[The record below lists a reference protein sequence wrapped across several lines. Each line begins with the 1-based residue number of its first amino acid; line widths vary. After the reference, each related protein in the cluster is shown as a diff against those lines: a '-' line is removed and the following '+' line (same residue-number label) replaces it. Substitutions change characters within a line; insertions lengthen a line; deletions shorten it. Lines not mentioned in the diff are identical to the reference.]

1 MQRLKSGDIV
11 SNGCPLCKTKA
22 LSSEKIANPCP
33 FFAPRLSLQVS
44 EQNRELLPMPAVRPM
59 RLRPLLNLSL
69 MLSLSASPLF
79 VPLSYAEDSAARRSY
94 QVPAGSLSAA
104 LTRFA
109 GLAGVN
115 LSVDPA
121 LVSGRSSTGLSGEYG
136 VEEGFAQLLTGSGL
150 QLQPM
155 GARAYRLM
163 PVPESGSLQLAPT
176 SILGTTD
183 LTDGDTYAGGQV
195 ARRGSQGLLGSRDFM
210 ETPFSMTT
218 YTAEAVKNQ
227 QARTLG
233 DLIAS
238 DPSVRATNPAG
249 GRYEQFTIR
258 GFSLFNSDVAYNGL
272 YGVLPTYTIDMEM
285 AERVDIIKGPSQL
298 INGISPRGSVGGGI
312 NVVPKRATDKDITS
326 LTGTWASGS
335 QAGGAVDVG
344 RRFGED
350 NKFGIR
356 FNGVKQSG
364 DTEWDHQSV
373 DREMAVLGLDFR
385 GERLRLSTDIGHTER
400 DTDAPQE
407 RVQVG
412 ANARVPSAND
422 VRRNYAQPWSK
433 ARTDDTFGTVNGE
446 FDLSDSVM
454 LYGGVGAR
462 KSNHDFLRHA
472 VSVTNNAGDFSVLPR
487 DFTRDE
493 NVRTATAGVRSWLHT
508 GPVSHEINL
517 AASYF
522 YMDFEN
528 GGARYAAAPSNL
540 YNPVETPTPSRP
552 TRLDSKVYTE
562 NRFSGVALSDTLGFF
577 DERLLLTLGARWQRV
592 KVDDWTDN
600 VKGTTAY
607 DEEKVSPSGGILF
620 KATDKLSLYANY
632 MEGLSQGKIAPSTSI
647 NEDEIFPPF
656 VSRQVEVG
664 AKYDAGAFAVTAAV
678 FRIKQPA
685 YETNATTRVF
695 GPNGK
700 RQNDGVELSVF
711 GEPLKGVRL
720 LGGVMYIDSE
730 LTHTTNGT
738 FDGNRAPATPKYNVN
753 LGAEWDVPTVEGLTL
768 TSRGIYSSSQYLD
781 QSNVKEIDAW
791 TRLDVGARYAFKV
804 DDKHI
809 TLRAN
814 VENVADKRYWS
825 SAGASDDS
833 EPGLTLST
841 PRTYL
846 LSATV
851 DF

>member
-1 MQRLKSGDIV
+1 
-11 SNGCPLCKTKA
+11 
-22 LSSEKIANPCP
+22 
-33 FFAPRLSLQVS
+33 
-44 EQNRELLPMPAVRPM
+44 MPVV
-59 RLRPLLNLSL
+59 RPLLKLSL
-69 MLSLSASPLF
+69 LLSLSASPLF
-79 VPLSYAEDSAARRSY
+79 AAVSYADDARRSY

-121 LVSGRSSTGLSGEYG
+121 LVSGRSSSGLSGEFG
-136 VEEGFAQLLTGSGL
+136 VEEGFMRLLQGSGL

-155 GARAYRLM
+155 GEGAYMLI
-163 PVPESGSLQLAPT
+163 PAPDASTLELAPT
-176 SILGTTD
+176 SILGTTG
-183 LTDGDTYAGGQV
+183 LYDGDTYAGGQV
-195 ARRGSQGLLGSRDFM
+195 ARRTAQGMLGTRDFM
-210 ETPFSMTT
+210 ETPFSITT
-218 YTAEAVKNQ
+218 YTADAVKNQ

-233 DLIAS
+233 DVIAA

-285 AERVDIIKGPSQL
+285 ADRVDILKGPSQL

-312 NVVPKRATDKDITS
+312 NVVPKRATDKDINS
-326 LTGTWASGS
+326 FTGTWASDS

-350 NKFGIR
+350 NKFGLR

-385 GERLRLSTDIGHTER
+385 GERLRLSSDIGHTER

-407 RVQVG
+407 RVQV
-412 ANARVPSAND
+412 AAAAPVPRASD
-422 VRRNYAQPWSK
+422 VRRNYAQAWSK
-433 ARTDDTFGTVNGE
+433 ARTKDTFGTFNAE
-446 FDLSDSVM
+446 YDLSDNVM
-454 LYGGVGAR
+454 LYGGMGLR

-472 VSVTNNAGDFSVLPR
+472 VSVSNAAGAFSVQPR

-493 NVRTATAGVRSWLHT
+493 NVRTYTAGVRNWFHT
-508 GPVSHEINL
+508 GPVSHEVNL

-528 GGARYAAAPSNL
+528 GGARYTSPSSNL
-540 YNPVETPTPSRP
+540 YNPVQTPTPSRP
-552 TRLDSKVYTE
+552 TRYDAKVYTE
-562 NRFSGVALSDTLGFF
+562 NRFSGLALSDTLGFF
-577 DERLLLTLGARWQRV
+577 DDRLLLTLGARWQRV
-592 KVDDWTDN
+592 KVDDWSDN
-600 VKGTTAY
+600 VKGATAY
-607 DEEKVSPSGGILF
+607 DEEKLSPSGGLLF

-632 MEGLSQGKIAPSTSI
+632 MEGLSQGKIAPSTSV
-647 NEDEIFPPF
+647 NEDQIFPPF

-700 RQNDGVELSVF
+700 RENAGVELSVF

-720 LGGVMYIDSE
+720 LGGVMYIDSKLKE
-730 LTHTTNGT
+730 TTNGAW
-738 FDGNRAPATPKYNVN
+738 DGNRAPATPKYNVN
-753 LGAEWDVPTVEGLTL
+753 LGAEWDVPGLEGLTL
-768 TSRGIYSSSQYLD
+768 TSRGIHSSSQYLD

-791 TRLDVGARYAFKV
+791 NRIDVGARYAFKV
-804 DDKHI
+804 DDKQV

-833 EPGLTLST
+833 EPGLTLAT

>member
-1 MQRLKSGDIV
+1 MSAV
-11 SNGCPLCKTKA
+11 S
-22 LSSEKIANPCP
+22 SY
-33 FFAPRLSLQVS
+33 
-44 EQNRELLPMPAVRPM
+44 
-59 RLRPLLNLSL
+59 RLRPLLHFSLLLTLS
-69 MLSLSASPLF
+69 SSPLF
-79 VPLSYAEDSAARRSY
+79 ASTSWAETSGKRAY
-94 QVPAGSLSAA
+94 EVPAGSLSAA

-109 GLAGVN
+109 GQAGVN

-121 LVSGRSSTGLSGEYG
+121 LVNGRNSSGLSGEFA
-136 VEEGFAQLLTGSGL
+136 VEEGFARLLQGSGL
-150 QLQPM
+150 QLISVGEQ
-155 GARAYRLM
+155 AYTLI
-163 PVPESGSLQLAPT
+163 PAPDSASAGLQLAPT
-176 SILGTTD
+176 SIVGD
-183 LTDGDTYAGGQV
+183 SGSTDGQEYAGGQV
-195 ARRGSQGLLGSRDFM
+195 ARKGSQGMLGSRDFM

-218 YTAEAVKNQ
+218 YTKDAVKNQ

-258 GFSLFNSDVAYNGL
+258 GFSLFNSDVSYNGL
-272 YGVLPTYTIDMEM
+272 YGILPTYTIDMEM
-285 AERVDIIKGPSQL
+285 AERVDILKGPSQL

-312 NVVPKRATDKDITS
+312 NVVPKRATYKPITE
-326 LTGTWASGS
+326 LTTSYASKG
-335 QAGGAVDVG
+335 QAGAAVDVA

-350 NKFGIR
+350 DKFGIR

-373 DREMAVLGLDFR
+373 DRDMAVLGLDFR
-385 GERLRLSTDIGHTER
+385 GDRLRLSTDIGHTER

-412 ANARVPSAND
+412 ANAKVPNAND
-422 VRRNYAQPWSK
+422 VRDNYAQSWSK
-433 ARTDDTFGTVNGE
+433 ARTKDTFGAVNAE
-446 FDLSDSVM
+446 YDLSDSVM

-472 VSVTNNAGDFSVLPR
+472 VSVTNDAGDFSVQPR

-493 NVRTATAGVRSWLHT
+493 NVRTATAGARSWFNT
-508 GPVSHEINL
+508 GPVSHEVNL

-540 YNPVETPTPSRP
+540 YNPVDTPTPSNP
-552 TRLDSKVYTE
+552 TRADSKVYTE
-562 NRFSGVALSDTLGFF
+562 NRFSGVALTDTLGFF
-577 DERLLLTLGARWQRV
+577 DDRLLLTLGARWQRV

-600 VKGTTAY
+600 VKGDTSY
-607 DEEKVSPSGGILF
+607 DEEKVSPSGGILY
-620 KATDKLSLYANY
+620 KVTDDLSVYANY
-632 MEGLSQGKIAPSTSI
+632 MEGLSQGKIAPSTSV
-647 NEDEIFPPF
+647 NEDQIFPPF
-656 VSRQVEVG
+656 VSRQIEVG
-664 AKYDAGAFAVTAAV
+664 AKYDLGSYAFTASV

-685 YETNATTRVF
+685 YETNTISRVF

-700 RQNDGVELSVF
+700 RRNDGVELTMF
-711 GEPLKGVRL
+711 GEPLKGFRL

-730 LTHTTNGT
+730 LTNTVNGT
-738 FDGNRAPATPKYNVN
+738 FDGNRAPATPEYNVN
-753 LGAEWDVPTVEGLTL
+753 LGAEWDVPSVKGLTL
-768 TSRGIYSSSQYLD
+768 TGRGIYTSSQYLD
-781 QSNVKEIDAW
+781 QANSKSIDSSE
-791 TRLDVGARYAFKV
+791 RFDVGARYAFKV
-804 DDKHI
+804 DQKDI

-814 VENVADKRYWS
+814 VENVMNKYYWS

-846 LSATV
+846 LSATIG
-851 DF
+851 F

>member
-1 MQRLKSGDIV
+1 
-11 SNGCPLCKTKA
+11 
-22 LSSEKIANPCP
+22 
-33 FFAPRLSLQVS
+33 
-44 EQNRELLPMPAVRPM
+44 MPAVLPFRLRPVSPG
-59 RLRPLLNLSL
+59 LRPLLHLGFMLTLS
-69 MLSLSASPLF
+69 SSPLF
-79 VPLSYAEDSAARRSY
+79 IQASWADAAARRSY
-94 QVPAGSLSAA
+94 QVPAGPLSAA

-115 LSVDPA
+115 LSVDPQ
-121 LVSGRSSTGLSGEYG
+121 LVSGRNSSGLSGEYG
-136 VEEGFAQLLTGSGL
+136 VEEGFARLLQGSGL
-150 QLQPM
+150 QLQPV
-155 GARAYRLM
+155 GEQAYILT
-163 PVPESGSLQLAPT
+163 PAPQGGSLQLAPT
-176 SILGTTD
+176 SILGASGAID
-183 LTDGDTYAGGQV
+183 SDVFAGGQV
-195 ARRGSQGLLGSRDFM
+195 ARRGSLGLLGSKDFM

-218 YTAEAVKNQ
+218 YTSEVVKNQ

-285 AERVDIIKGPSQL
+285 ADRVDILKGPTQL

-312 NVVPKRATDKDITS
+312 NVVPKRATDKPITE
-326 LTGTWASGS
+326 LTGSYASDS
-335 QAGGAVDVG
+335 QVGGAVDIG

-350 NKFGIR
+350 NKFGVR
-356 FNGVKQSG
+356 LNAVKQSG
-364 DTEWDHQSV
+364 DTKWDHQSV

-407 RVQVG
+407 RVQIG
-412 ANARVPSAND
+412 ANAKVPDADD
-422 VRRNYAQPWSK
+422 VRHNYAQSWSK
-433 ARTDDTFGTVNGE
+433 ARTKDTFGTVNAE
-446 FDLSDSVM
+446 YDVNDSIM

-472 VSVTNNAGDFSVLPR
+472 VSITNDAGDFSVQPR

-493 NVRTATAGVRSWLHT
+493 NVRTTTAGVRSWFHT
-508 GPVSHEINL
+508 GPVSHEVNL

-528 GGARYAAAPSNL
+528 GGARYAASPSNL
-540 YNPVETPTPSRP
+540 YNPRPTPTPSRP
-552 TRLDSKVYTE
+552 TRLDPKVYTE

-577 DERLLLTLGARWQRV
+577 DDRLLLTLGARWQRV
-592 KVDDWTDN
+592 KVDDWSDG
-600 VKGTTAY
+600 VKGDTAY
-607 DEEKVSPSGGILF
+607 DEEKVSPSGGLLF
-620 KATDKLSLYANY
+620 KATDQLSLYVNY

-656 VSRQVEVG
+656 ISRQVEAG
-664 AKYDAGAFAVTAAV
+664 AKYDAGAFALTAAV

-711 GEPLKGVRL
+711 GEPLKGFRL

-730 LTHTTNGT
+730 LKDTTNGT

-753 LGAEWDVPTVEGLTL
+753 LGAEWDVPKVQGLTL
-768 TSRGIYSSSQYLD
+768 TARGIYSSSQYLD
-781 QSNVKEIDAW
+781 QANSKEIDSW
-791 TRLDVGARYAFKV
+791 ERFDLGARYAFKL
-804 DDKHI
+804 DDKDI

-814 VENVADKRYWS
+814 VENVLDKRYWS

-833 EPGLTLST
+833 EPGLTLAT
-841 PRTYL
+841 PRTLL

-851 DF
+851 GF

>member
-1 MQRLKSGDIV
+1 M
-11 SNGCPLCKTKA
+11 PTA
-22 LSSEKIANPCP
+22 
-33 FFAPRLSLQVS
+33 FPR
-44 EQNRELLPMPAVRPM
+44 PATF
-59 RLRPLLNLSL
+59 RLRPLLHLSL
-69 MLSLSASPLF
+69 LLGLSASPLF
-79 VPLSYAEDSAARRSY
+79 VTASWAEDGARRNY
-94 QVPAGSLSAA
+94 QVPAGSLSDA

-109 GLAGVN
+109 GLSGVN

-121 LVSGRSSTGLSGEYG
+121 LVSGRNSTGLSGEYA
-136 VEEGFAQLLTGSGL
+136 VEEGFARLLQGSGL
-150 QLQPM
+150 QLQPV
-155 GARAYRLM
+155 GEQAYILT
-163 PVPESGSLQLAPT
+163 PAPEGSSLQLAPT
-176 SILGTTD
+176 SILGATGG
-183 LTDGDTYAGGQV
+183 TDGEVYAGGQV
-195 ARRGSQGLLGSRDFM
+195 ARRGSQGLLGSKDFM

-218 YTAEAVKNQ
+218 YTSEAVKNL

-233 DLIAS
+233 ELIAS

-272 YGVLPTYTIDMEM
+272 YGILPTYTIDMEM
-285 AERVDIIKGPSQL
+285 ADRVDILKGPSQL
-298 INGISPRGSVGGGI
+298 INGISPRGAVGGGI
-312 NVVPKRATDKDITS
+312 NVVPKRATDKPITS
-326 LTGTWASGS
+326 FTGNYASDS
-335 QAGGAVDVG
+335 QTGGAVDIG

-364 DTEWDHQSV
+364 DTEWDDQNV

-385 GERLRLSTDIGHTER
+385 GERLRLSTDLGRTER

-412 ANARVPSAND
+412 ANAQVPHASD
-422 VRRNYAQPWSK
+422 VRHNYAQPWSK
-433 ARTDDTFGTVNGE
+433 ASTNDTFGTVNGE
-446 FDLSDSVM
+446 FDVSDNVM

-462 KSNHDFLRHA
+462 ESSHDFLRHA
-472 VSVTNNAGDFSVLPR
+472 VSVTNNRGDFSVQPR

-493 NVRTATAGVRSWLHT
+493 SVRTATAGVRNWFHS
-508 GPVSHEINL
+508 GPVSHEVNL

-528 GGARYAAAPSNL
+528 GGARYANGNSNL
-540 YNPVETPTPSRP
+540 YNPVETRTPVTP
-552 TRLDSKVYTE
+552 TRQDSKVYTE
-562 NRFSGVALSDTLGFF
+562 QRFSGVALSDTLGFF
-577 DERLLLTLGARWQRV
+577 DDRLLLTLGARWQRV

-600 VKGTTAY
+600 VKGDTGY

-632 MEGLSQGKIAPSTSI
+632 MEGLSQGKVAPSTSI

-664 AKYDAGAFAVTAAV
+664 AKYDAGKFAVTAAV

-711 GEPLKGVRL
+711 GEPLQGFRL

-730 LTHTTNGT
+730 LTKTTNGT

-753 LGAEWDVPTVEGLTL
+753 LGAEWDVPTVQGLTL
-768 TSRGIYSSSQYLD
+768 TSRGIYSSSQFLD
-781 QSNVKEIDAW
+781 QSNNKEIDSW
-791 TRLDVGARYAFKV
+791 ERFDVGARYAFKV
-804 DDKHI
+804 EDKNI

>member
-1 MQRLKSGDIV
+1 
-11 SNGCPLCKTKA
+11 
-22 LSSEKIANPCP
+22 
-33 FFAPRLSLQVS
+33 
-44 EQNRELLPMPAVRPM
+44 MPAVMPFSTRLAPS
-59 RLRPLLNLSL
+59 RLRPLMHLSL
-69 MLSLSASPLF
+69 LLSLSACPLF
-79 VPLSYAEDSAARRSY
+79 ITAGWAEDAPRRSY
-94 QVPAGSLSAA
+94 QVPAGSLGAA

-121 LVSGRSSTGLSGEYG
+121 LVSGRTSPGLSGDFA
-136 VEEGFAQLLTGSGL
+136 VEEGFAQLLQGSGL
-150 QLQPM
+150 QLQPV
-155 GARAYRLM
+155 GEQAYMLT
-163 PVPESGSLQLAPT
+163 PAPTGSTLQLGAT
-176 SILGTTD
+176 SIYATADTAH
-183 LTDGDTYAGGQV
+183 GDPYAGGQV
-195 ARRGSQGLLGSRDFM
+195 ARRGSQGLLGSKDFM
-210 ETPFSMTT
+210 ETPFSETT
-218 YTAEAVKNQ
+218 YTSELVKNL

-233 DLIAS
+233 DLVAS

-258 GFSLFNSDVAYNGL
+258 GMSLFNSDVSYNGL
-272 YGVLPTYTIDMEM
+272 YGILPTYTIDMEM
-285 AERVDIIKGPSQL
+285 ADRVDVLKGPSQL

-312 NVVPKRATDKDITS
+312 NVVPKRATDVPVTS
-326 LTGTWASGS
+326 FTGNYASDS
-335 QAGGAVDVG
+335 QVGGAVDIG
-344 RRFGED
+344 RRFGEGD
-350 NKFGIR
+350 MFGVR

-385 GERLRLSTDIGHTER
+385 GERLRLSTDIGHNER

-412 ANARVPSAND
+412 AKAQVPHASD
-422 VRRNYAQPWSK
+422 VRHNYAQPWSK
-433 ARTDDTFGTVNGE
+433 ARTKDTFGTVTGE
-446 FDLSDSVM
+446 YDVSDSVM
-454 LYGGVGAR
+454 VYAGAGAR

-472 VSVTNNAGDFSVLPR
+472 VAVTNNAGDFSVQPR

-493 NVRTATAGVRSWLHT
+493 NVRTANAGVRNWFHT

-540 YNPVETPTPSRP
+540 YNPVETPTPITP
-552 TRLDSKVYTE
+552 TRLDSQVYTE
-562 NRFSGVALSDTLGFF
+562 NRSSSVALSDTLGFF
-577 DERLLLTLGARWQRV
+577 DDQVLLTLGARWQRV
-592 KVDDWTDN
+592 QVDDWTDN
-600 VKGTTAY
+600 VKGDTGY

-632 MEGLSQGKIAPSTSI
+632 MEGLSQGKIAPSTSV

-656 VSRQVEVG
+656 ISRQVEVG
-664 AKYDAGAFAVTAAV
+664 AKYDAGAFAITTAV

-700 RQNDGVELSVF
+700 RENKGVEVNVF
-711 GEPLKGVRL
+711 GEPLKGFRL

-730 LTHTTNGT
+730 LTDTTNGT
-738 FDGNRAPATPKYNVN
+738 FDGNRAPATPEYNVS
-753 LGAEWDVPTVEGLTL
+753 LGGEWDVPNVQGLTL

-781 QSNVKEIDAW
+781 QSNNKEIDAW
-791 TRLDVGARYAFKV
+791 TRIDVGARYAFKV
-804 DDKHI
+804 EEKNI

-814 VENVADKRYWS
+814 IENVADKRYWS

-833 EPGLTLST
+833 EPGLTLAT

>member
-1 MQRLKSGDIV
+1 MFISTSWADTSG
-11 SNGCPLCKTKA
+11 
-22 LSSEKIANPCP
+22 
-33 FFAPRLSLQVS
+33 
-44 EQNRELLPMPAVRPM
+44 
-59 RLRPLLNLSL
+59 
-69 MLSLSASPLF
+69 
-79 VPLSYAEDSAARRSY
+79 RRAY
-94 QVPAGSLSAA
+94 EVPAGSLSAA

-109 GLAGVN
+109 GQAGVN

-121 LVSGRSSTGLSGEYG
+121 LVTGRNSSGLSGEFA
-136 VEEGFAQLLTGSGL
+136 VEEGFARLLQGSGL
-150 QLQPM
+150 QL
-155 GARAYRLM
+155 M
-163 PVPESGSLQLAPT
+163 PVGEQAYTLIPAPDSASAGLQLAPT
-176 SILGTTD
+176 SIVGD
-183 LTDGDTYAGGQV
+183 SGVTDGQDYAGGQV
-195 ARRGSQGLLGSRDFM
+195 ARKGSQGMLGSRDFM

-218 YTAEAVKNQ
+218 YTKDAVKNQ

-258 GFSLFNSDVAYNGL
+258 GFSLFNSDVSYNGL
-272 YGVLPTYTIDMEM
+272 YGILPTYTIDMEM
-285 AERVDIIKGPSQL
+285 AERVDILKGPSQL

-312 NVVPKRATDKDITS
+312 NVVPKRATDKPITE
-326 LTGTWASGS
+326 LTTSYASKG
-335 QAGGAVDVG
+335 QVGAAVDVA

-350 NKFGIR
+350 DKFGIR

-373 DREMAVLGLDFR
+373 DRDMAVLGLDFR
-385 GERLRLSTDIGHTER
+385 GDRLRLSTDIGHTER

-412 ANARVPSAND
+412 ANAKVPNAND
-422 VRRNYAQPWSK
+422 VRDNYAQSWSK
-433 ARTDDTFGTVNGE
+433 ARTKDTFGAVNAE
-446 FDLSDSVM
+446 YDLSDSVM

-472 VSVTNNAGDFSVLPR
+472 VSVTNDAGDFSVQPR

-493 NVRTATAGVRSWLHT
+493 NVRTATAGARSWFTT
-508 GPVSHEINL
+508 GPVSHEVNL

-540 YNPVETPTPSRP
+540 YNPVDTPTPSNP
-552 TRLDSKVYTE
+552 TRADSKVYTE
-562 NRFSGVALSDTLGFF
+562 NRFSGVALTDTLGFF
-577 DERLLLTLGARWQRV
+577 EDRLLLTLGARWQRV
-592 KVDDWTDN
+592 KVDDWTDD
-600 VKGTTAY
+600 VKGDTAY
-607 DEEKVSPSGGILF
+607 DEEKVSPSGGILY
-620 KATDKLSLYANY
+620 KVTDDFSVYANY
-632 MEGLSQGKIAPSTSI
+632 MEGLSQGKIAPSTSV
-647 NEDEIFPPF
+647 NEDQIFPPF

-664 AKYDAGAFAVTAAV
+664 AKYDLGSFAFTASV

-685 YETNATTRVF
+685 YETNTTSRVF

-700 RQNDGVELSVF
+700 RRNDGVELTMF
-711 GEPLKGVRL
+711 GEPMKGFRL

-730 LTHTTNGT
+730 LTNTVNGT

-753 LGAEWDVPTVEGLTL
+753 LGAEWDVPGVNGLTL
-768 TSRGIYSSSQYLD
+768 TGRGIYTGSQYLD
-781 QSNVKEIDAW
+781 QANSKSIDSSE
-791 TRLDVGARYAFKV
+791 RFDVGARYAFKV
-804 DDKHI
+804 DQKDI

-814 VENVADKRYWS
+814 VENVMNKYYWS

-846 LSATV
+846 LSATIG
-851 DF
+851 F

>member
-1 MQRLKSGDIV
+1 
-11 SNGCPLCKTKA
+11 
-22 LSSEKIANPCP
+22 
-33 FFAPRLSLQVS
+33 
-44 EQNRELLPMPAVRPM
+44 MPAVMPCSTRLASS
-59 RLRPLLNLSL
+59 RLRPLLHLSL
-69 MLSLSASPLF
+69 LLSLGASPLF
-79 VPLSYAEDSAARRSY
+79 VAVSHAEDSPRRTY

-121 LVSGRSSTGLSGEYG
+121 LVSGRNSPGLSGDYA
-136 VEEGFAQLLTGSGL
+136 VEEGFARLLQGSGL
-150 QLQPM
+150 QLQPA
-155 GARAYRLM
+155 GEQAYILT
-163 PVPESGSLQLAPT
+163 PAPEGGSLQLAPT
-176 SILGTTD
+176 SILGNTGAEG
-183 LTDGDTYAGGQV
+183 GDIYAGGQV
-195 ARRGSQGLLGSRDFM
+195 ARRSAQGLLGSKDFM
-210 ETPFSMTT
+210 ETPFSVTS
-218 YTAEAVKNQ
+218 YTSEAVRNQ

-233 DLIAS
+233 ELIAS

-258 GFSLFNSDVAYNGL
+258 GLSLFNSDVAYNGL
-272 YGVLPTYTIDMEM
+272 YGILPTYTIDMEM
-285 AERVDIIKGPSQL
+285 ADRVDVIKGPSQL

-312 NVVPKRATDKDITS
+312 NVVPKRATDTPVTS
-326 LTGTWASGS
+326 FTGMYASDS
-335 QAGGAVDVG
+335 QVGGAVDVG

-350 NKFGIR
+350 NKFGLR

-364 DTEWDHQSV
+364 DTEWDHQNV

-385 GERLRLSTDIGHTER
+385 GERLRLATDIGRTER

-412 ANARVPSAND
+412 PNAQVPRASD
-422 VRRNYAQPWSK
+422 VRHNYAQPWSQGS
-433 ARTDDTFGTVNGE
+433 TNDTFGTVNAE
-446 FDLSDSVM
+446 YDVSDSVM
-454 LYGGVGAR
+454 VYGAAGAR

-472 VSVTNNAGDFSVLPR
+472 VAVTNDAGDFSVQPR

-493 NVRTATAGVRSWLHT
+493 NVRTATAGVRNWFHT
-508 GPVSHEINL
+508 GPVSHEVNL

-528 GGARYAAAPSNL
+528 GGARYGAAPSNI
-540 YNPVETPTPSRP
+540 YNPVETPTPNTP
-552 TRLDSKVYTE
+552 TRQDSKVYTE

-577 DERLLLTLGARWQRV
+577 DDRLLLTLGARWQRV
-592 KVDDWTDN
+592 KVDDWADN
-600 VKGTTAY
+600 VKGDTAY

-632 MEGLSQGKIAPSTSI
+632 MEGLSQGKIAPSTSV
-647 NEDEIFPPF
+647 NDDEIFPPF
-656 VSRQVEVG
+656 ISRQVEAG

-700 RQNDGVELSVF
+700 RENTGVELSVF
-711 GEPLKGVRL
+711 GEPLDGFRL

-730 LTHTTNGT
+730 LKETTNGT

-753 LGAEWDVPTVEGLTL
+753 LGAEWDVPTVQGLTL

-781 QSNVKEIDAW
+781 QSNNKEIDSW
-791 TRLDVGARYAFKV
+791 ERFDVGARYAFKV
-804 DDKHI
+804 EQKSV

-814 VENVADKRYWS
+814 IENVADKRYWS

>member
-1 MQRLKSGDIV
+1 MSAV
-11 SNGCPLCKTKA
+11 S
-22 LSSEKIANPCP
+22 SY
-33 FFAPRLSLQVS
+33 
-44 EQNRELLPMPAVRPM
+44 
-59 RLRPLLNLSL
+59 RLRPLLHFSLLLTLS
-69 MLSLSASPLF
+69 SSPLF
-79 VPLSYAEDSAARRSY
+79 ISTSWAETSGRRAY
-94 QVPAGSLSAA
+94 EVPAGSLSAA

-109 GLAGVN
+109 GQAGVN

-121 LVSGRSSTGLSGEYG
+121 LVNGRNSSGLSGEFA
-136 VEEGFAQLLTGSGL
+136 VEEGFARLLQGSGL
-150 QLQPM
+150 QL
-155 GARAYRLM
+155 M
-163 PVPESGSLQLAPT
+163 PVGEQAYTLIPAPESASAGLQLAPT
-176 SILGTTD
+176 SIVGD
-183 LTDGDTYAGGQV
+183 SGVTDGQDYAGGQV
-195 ARRGSQGLLGSRDFM
+195 ARKGSQGMLGSRDFM

-218 YTAEAVKNQ
+218 YTKDAVKNQ

-258 GFSLFNSDVAYNGL
+258 GFSLFNSDVSYNGL
-272 YGVLPTYTIDMEM
+272 YGILPTYTIDMEM
-285 AERVDIIKGPSQL
+285 AERVDILKGPSQL

-312 NVVPKRATDKDITS
+312 NVVPKRATDKPITE
-326 LTGTWASGS
+326 LTTSYASKG
-335 QAGGAVDVG
+335 QVGAAVDVA

-350 NKFGIR
+350 DKFGIR

-373 DREMAVLGLDFR
+373 DRDMAVLGLDFR
-385 GERLRLSTDIGHTER
+385 GDRLRLSTDIGHTER

-412 ANARVPSAND
+412 ANAKVPNAND
-422 VRRNYAQPWSK
+422 VRDNYAQSWSK
-433 ARTDDTFGTVNGE
+433 ARTKDTFGAVNAE
-446 FDLSDSVM
+446 YDLSDSVM

-472 VSVTNNAGDFSVLPR
+472 VSVTNDAGDFSVQPR

-493 NVRTATAGVRSWLHT
+493 NVRTATAGARSWFNT
-508 GPVSHEINL
+508 GPVSHEVNL

-540 YNPVETPTPSRP
+540 YNPVDTPTPSNP
-552 TRLDSKVYTE
+552 TRADSKVYTE
-562 NRFSGVALSDTLGFF
+562 NRFSGVALTDTLGFF
-577 DERLLLTLGARWQRV
+577 EDRLLLTLGARWQRV
-592 KVDDWTDN
+592 KVDDWTDD
-600 VKGTTAY
+600 VKGDTAY
-607 DEEKVSPSGGILF
+607 DEEKVSPSGGILY
-620 KATDKLSLYANY
+620 KVTDDFSVYANY
-632 MEGLSQGKIAPSTSI
+632 MEGLSQGKIAPSTSV
-647 NEDEIFPPF
+647 NEDQIFPPF

-664 AKYDAGAFAVTAAV
+664 AKYDLGSFAFTASV

-685 YETNATTRVF
+685 YETNTSSRVF

-700 RQNDGVELSVF
+700 RRNDGVELTMF
-711 GEPLKGVRL
+711 GEPMKGFRL

-730 LTHTTNGT
+730 LTNTVNGT

-753 LGAEWDVPTVEGLTL
+753 LGAEWDVPGVNGLTL
-768 TSRGIYSSSQYLD
+768 TGRGIYTGSQYLD
-781 QSNVKEIDAW
+781 QANSKSIDSSE
-791 TRLDVGARYAFKV
+791 RFDVGARYAFKV
-804 DDKHI
+804 DQKDI

-814 VENVADKRYWS
+814 VENVMNKYYWS

-846 LSATV
+846 LSATIG
-851 DF
+851 F

>member
-1 MQRLKSGDIV
+1 
-11 SNGCPLCKTKA
+11 
-22 LSSEKIANPCP
+22 
-33 FFAPRLSLQVS
+33 
-44 EQNRELLPMPAVRPM
+44 MPAVRPM

-79 VPLSYAEDSAARRSY
+79 VPLSYAEDSTARRSY

-121 LVSGRSSTGLSGEYG
+121 LVSGRSSAGLSGEYG

-163 PVPESGSLQLAPT
+163 PVPQSGSLQLAPT
-176 SILGTTD
+176 SIVGTTG
-183 LTDGDTYAGGQV
+183 LADGDTYAGGQV

-285 AERVDIIKGPSQL
+285 AERVDVIKGPSQL

-326 LTGTWASGS
+326 LTGTWASSS

-412 ANARVPSAND
+412 ANAKVPSAND

-472 VSVTNNAGDFSVLPR
+472 VSVTNNAGVFSVLPR

-592 KVDDWTDN
+592 KVDDWTNN
-600 VKGTTAY
+600 VKGATAY

-841 PRTYL
+841 PRTDL

>member
-1 MQRLKSGDIV
+1 
-11 SNGCPLCKTKA
+11 
-22 LSSEKIANPCP
+22 
-33 FFAPRLSLQVS
+33 
-44 EQNRELLPMPAVRPM
+44 MPAACFPRPASS
-59 RLRPLLNLSL
+59 RLRPLLYFSL
-69 MLSLSASPLF
+69 LLGLSANPLF
-79 VPLSYAEDSAARRSY
+79 ITTSWADEMLRRPY
-94 QVPAGSLSAA
+94 QVPAGSLSDA

-109 GLAGVN
+109 GLAGVS

-121 LVSGRSSTGLSGEYG
+121 LVNGRNSAGLSGEYA
-136 VEEGFAQLLTGSGL
+136 VEEGFARLLQGSGL
-150 QLQPM
+150 QLQPV
-155 GARAYRLM
+155 GEQTYILTPA
-163 PVPESGSLQLAPT
+163 PEGGSLQLAPT
-176 SILGTTD
+176 SILGASGSA
-183 LTDGDTYAGGQV
+183 DGEAYAGGQV
-195 ARRGSQGLLGSRDFM
+195 ARRGSQGLLGSKDFM

-218 YTAEAVKNQ
+218 YTSETVKNQ

-285 AERVDIIKGPSQL
+285 ADRVDIIKGPSQL

-312 NVVPKRATDKDITS
+312 NVVPKRATDKPITS
-326 LTGTWASGS
+326 FTGNYASDS
-335 QAGGAVDVG
+335 QVGGAVDVG
-344 RRFGED
+344 RRFGQD
-350 NKFGIR
+350 NQFGIR

-364 DTEWDHQSV
+364 DTEWDHQNV

-385 GERLRLSTDIGHTER
+385 GERLRLSTDIGRTER

-412 ANARVPSAND
+412 ANATVPNANA
-422 VRRNYAQPWSK
+422 VRDNYAQPWSK
-433 ARTDDTFGTVNGE
+433 ASTNDTFGTVNGE

-462 KSNHDFLRHA
+462 NSSHDFLRHA
-472 VSVTNNAGDFSVLPR
+472 VAVTNDAGDFSVQPR
-487 DFTRDE
+487 DFTREE
-493 NVRTATAGVRSWLHT
+493 NVQTATAGVRNWFHT
-508 GPVSHEINL
+508 GPVSHEVNL

-540 YNPVETPTPSRP
+540 YDPVETPTPVRP

-577 DERLLLTLGARWQRV
+577 DDRLPLTLGARWQRV

-600 VKGTTAY
+600 VKGDTAY

-632 MEGLSQGKIAPSTSI
+632 MEGLSQGKIAPSTSV

-656 VSRQVEVG
+656 ISRQVEVG

-678 FRIKQPA
+678 FRIRQPA

-700 RQNDGVELSVF
+700 RENKGVELSVF
-711 GEPLKGVRL
+711 GEPLDGFRL

-730 LTHTTNGT
+730 LTKTTNGT

-753 LGAEWDVPTVEGLTL
+753 LGAEWDVPTVQGLTL

-781 QSNVKEIDAW
+781 QSNNKQIDSW
-791 TRLDVGARYAFKV
+791 ERFDVGARYAFKV
-804 DDKHI
+804 DDKHV

>member
-1 MQRLKSGDIV
+1 
-11 SNGCPLCKTKA
+11 
-22 LSSEKIANPCP
+22 
-33 FFAPRLSLQVS
+33 
-44 EQNRELLPMPAVRPM
+44 MPAVLPFRLRPVSPG
-59 RLRPLLNLSL
+59 LRPLLHLGFMLTLS
-69 MLSLSASPLF
+69 SSPLF
-79 VPLSYAEDSAARRSY
+79 IQASWADAAARRSY
-94 QVPAGSLSAA
+94 QVPAGPLSAA

-115 LSVDPA
+115 LSVDPQ
-121 LVSGRSSTGLSGEYG
+121 LVSGRNSSGLSGEYG
-136 VEEGFAQLLTGSGL
+136 VEEGFARLLQGSGL
-150 QLQPM
+150 QLQPV
-155 GARAYRLM
+155 GEQAYILT
-163 PVPESGSLQLAPT
+163 PAPQGGSLQLAPT
-176 SILGTTD
+176 SILGAGGATD
-183 LTDGDTYAGGQV
+183 SDVFAGGQV
-195 ARRGSQGLLGSRDFM
+195 ARRGSQGLLGSKDFM

-218 YTAEAVKNQ
+218 YTSEVVKNQ

-285 AERVDIIKGPSQL
+285 ADRVDILKGPTQL

-312 NVVPKRATDKDITS
+312 NVVPKRATDKPITE
-326 LTGTWASGS
+326 LTGSYASDS
-335 QAGGAVDVG
+335 QVGGAVDIG

-350 NKFGIR
+350 NKFGVR
-356 FNGVKQSG
+356 LNAVKQSG
-364 DTEWDHQSV
+364 DTKWDHQSV

-407 RVQVG
+407 RVQIG
-412 ANARVPSAND
+412 ANAKVPDADD
-422 VRRNYAQPWSK
+422 VRHNYAQSWSK
-433 ARTDDTFGTVNGE
+433 ARTKDTFGTVNAE
-446 FDLSDSVM
+446 YDVNDSIM

-472 VSVTNNAGDFSVLPR
+472 VSITNDAGDFSVQPR

-493 NVRTATAGVRSWLHT
+493 NVRTTTAGVRSWFHT
-508 GPVSHEINL
+508 GPVSHEVNL

-528 GGARYAAAPSNL
+528 GGARYAASPSNL
-540 YNPVETPTPSRP
+540 YNPRPTPTPSRP
-552 TRLDSKVYTE
+552 TRLDPKVYTE

-577 DERLLLTLGARWQRV
+577 DDRLLLTLGARWQRV
-592 KVDDWTDN
+592 KVDDWSDG
-600 VKGTTAY
+600 VKGDTAY
-607 DEEKVSPSGGILF
+607 DEEKVSPSGGLLF
-620 KATDKLSLYANY
+620 KATDQLSLYVNY

-656 VSRQVEVG
+656 ISRQIEAG
-664 AKYDAGAFAVTAAV
+664 AKYDAGAFALTAAV

-711 GEPLKGVRL
+711 GEPLKGFRL

-730 LTHTTNGT
+730 LKDTTNGT

-753 LGAEWDVPTVEGLTL
+753 LGAEWDVPKVQGLTL
-768 TSRGIYSSSQYLD
+768 TARGIYSSSQYLD
-781 QSNVKEIDAW
+781 QANSKEIDSW
-791 TRLDVGARYAFKV
+791 ERFDLGARYAFKL
-804 DDKHI
+804 DDKDI

-814 VENVADKRYWS
+814 VENVLDKRYWS

-833 EPGLTLST
+833 EPGLTLAT
-841 PRTYL
+841 PRTLL
-846 LSATV
+846 LSATLG
-851 DF
+851 F

>member
-1 MQRLKSGDIV
+1 MLPVMACSTRL
-11 SNGCPLCKTKA
+11 A
-22 LSSEKIANPCP
+22 SS
-33 FFAPRLSLQVS
+33 
-44 EQNRELLPMPAVRPM
+44 
-59 RLRPLLNLSL
+59 RLRPLLHLSL
-69 MLSLSASPLF
+69 LLSLGACPLF
-79 VPLSYAEDSAARRSY
+79 VAVSYAEDSPRRSY

-121 LVSGRSSTGLSGEYG
+121 LVSGRNSPGLSGDYA
-136 VEEGFAQLLTGSGL
+136 VEEGFARLLQGSGL
-150 QLQPM
+150 QLQSV
-155 GARAYRLM
+155 GEQAYILT
-163 PVPESGSLQLAPT
+163 PAPEGGSLQLAPT
-176 SILGTTD
+176 SILGATGGEG
-183 LTDGDTYAGGQV
+183 GDVYAGGQV
-195 ARRGSQGLLGSRDFM
+195 ARRSAQGLLGSRDFM
-210 ETPFSMTT
+210 ETPFSVTT
-218 YTAEAVKNQ
+218 YTSEAVKNQ

-233 DLIAS
+233 ELIAS

-258 GFSLFNSDVAYNGL
+258 GLSLFNSDVAYNGL
-272 YGVLPTYTIDMEM
+272 YGILPTYTIDMEM
-285 AERVDIIKGPSQL
+285 ADRVDVIKGPSQL

-312 NVVPKRATDKDITS
+312 NVEPKRATDKPITS
-326 LTGTWASGS
+326 FTGMYASDS
-335 QAGGAVDVG
+335 QVGGAVDVG

-350 NKFGIR
+350 NKFGLR

-364 DTEWDHQSV
+364 DTEWDHQNV

-385 GERLRLSTDIGHTER
+385 GERLRLSTDIGRTER

-412 ANARVPSAND
+412 PNAQVPRAGD
-422 VRRNYAQPWSK
+422 VRRNYAQPWSQ
-433 ARTDDTFGTVNGE
+433 ASTNDTFGTVNAE
-446 FDLSDSVM
+446 YDVNDSVM
-454 LYGGVGAR
+454 LYGGAGAR

-472 VSVTNNAGDFSVLPR
+472 VAVTNDAGDFSVQPR

-493 NVRTATAGVRSWLHT
+493 NVRTATAGVRNWFHT
-508 GPVSHEINL
+508 GPVSHAANL

-528 GGARYAAAPSNL
+528 GGARYGAAPSNI
-540 YNPVETPTPSRP
+540 YNPVETPTPNTP
-552 TRLDSKVYTE
+552 TRQDSKVYTE

-577 DERLLLTLGARWQRV
+577 DDRLLLTLGARWQRV
-592 KVDDWTDN
+592 KVDDWADN
-600 VKGTTAY
+600 VKGDTAY

-632 MEGLSQGKIAPSTSI
+632 MEGLSQGKIAPSTSV

-656 VSRQVEVG
+656 ISRQIEAG

-685 YETNATTRVF
+685 YETNAITRVF

-700 RQNDGVELSVF
+700 RENTGVELSVF
-711 GEPLKGVRL
+711 GEPLDGFRL
-720 LGGVMYIDSE
+720 LGGVMYIDSKLKE
-730 LTHTTNGT
+730 TTNGT

-753 LGAEWDVPTVEGLTL
+753 LGAEWDVPTVQGLTL

-781 QSNVKEIDAW
+781 QSNNKEIDSW
-791 TRLDVGARYAFKV
+791 ERFDVGARYAFKV
-804 DDKHI
+804 EQKNI

-814 VENVADKRYWS
+814 IENVADKRYWS

>member
-1 MQRLKSGDIV
+1 MPV
-11 SNGCPLCKTKA
+11 
-22 LSSEKIANPCP
+22 
-33 FFAPRLSLQVS
+33 V
-44 EQNRELLPMPAVRPM
+44 LPY
-59 RLRPLLNLSL
+59 RLRPVSPGLLQLGLILTLS
-69 MLSLSASPLF
+69 SSPLF
-79 VPLSYAEDSAARRSY
+79 IQASLADDAARRSY
-94 QVPAGSLSAA
+94 QVPAGPLSAA

-115 LSVDPA
+115 LSVDPQ
-121 LVSGRSSTGLSGEYG
+121 LVSGRNSSGLSGEYG
-136 VEEGFAQLLTGSGL
+136 VEEGFARLLQGSGL
-150 QLQPM
+150 QLQPV
-155 GARAYRLM
+155 GEQAYILT
-163 PVPESGSLQLAPT
+163 PAPQGSSLQLAPT
-176 SILGTTD
+176 SILGASGATD
-183 LTDGDTYAGGQV
+183 SDVFAGGQV
-195 ARRGSQGLLGSRDFM
+195 ARRGSQGLLGSKDFM

-218 YTAEAVKNQ
+218 YTDEVVKNQ

-285 AERVDIIKGPSQL
+285 ADRVDILKGPTQL

-312 NVVPKRATDKDITS
+312 NVVPKRATDKPITEF
-326 LTGTWASGS
+326 TGSYASDS
-335 QAGGAVDVG
+335 QVGGAVDIG

-350 NKFGIR
+350 NKFGVR
-356 FNGVKQSG
+356 LNAVKQSG

-407 RVQVG
+407 RVQIG
-412 ANARVPSAND
+412 ANAKVPDADD
-422 VRRNYAQPWSK
+422 VRHNYAQSWSK
-433 ARTDDTFGTVNGE
+433 ARTKDTFGTVNAE
-446 FDLSDSVM
+446 YDVNDSVM

-472 VSVTNNAGDFSVLPR
+472 VSITNDAGDFSVQPR

-493 NVRTATAGVRSWLHT
+493 NVRTTTAGVRSWFHT
-508 GPVSHEINL
+508 GPVSHEVNL

-528 GGARYAAAPSNL
+528 GGARYAASPSNL
-540 YNPVETPTPSRP
+540 YNPRPTPTPSRP
-552 TRLDSKVYTE
+552 TRIDPKVYTE

-577 DERLLLTLGARWQRV
+577 DDRLLLTLGARWQRV
-592 KVDDWTDN
+592 KVDDWSDGI
-600 VKGTTAY
+600 KGDTAY
-607 DEEKVSPSGGILF
+607 DEEKVSPSGGLLF
-620 KATDKLSLYANY
+620 KATDQLSLYVNY

-656 VSRQVEVG
+656 ISRQVEAG
-664 AKYDAGAFAVTAAV
+664 AKYDAGAFALTAAV

-711 GEPLKGVRL
+711 GEPLKGFRL

-730 LTHTTNGT
+730 LKDTTNGT

-753 LGAEWDVPTVEGLTL
+753 LGAEWDVPKVQGLTL
-768 TSRGIYSSSQYLD
+768 TARGIYSSSQYLD
-781 QSNVKEIDAW
+781 QANSKEIDSW
-791 TRLDVGARYAFKV
+791 ERFDLGARYAFKL
-804 DDKHI
+804 DEKDI

-814 VENVADKRYWS
+814 VENVLDKRYWS

-833 EPGLTLST
+833 EPGLTLAT
-841 PRTYL
+841 PRTLL

-851 DF
+851 GF

>member
-1 MQRLKSGDIV
+1 MH
-11 SNGCPLCKTKA
+11 
-22 LSSEKIANPCP
+22 
-33 FFAPRLSLQVS
+33 LSL
-44 EQNRELLPMPAVRPM
+44 L
-59 RLRPLLNLSL
+59 
-69 MLSLSASPLF
+69 LSLSACPLF
-79 VPLSYAEDSAARRSY
+79 ITAGWAEDAPRRSY
-94 QVPAGSLSAA
+94 QVPAGSLGAA

-121 LVSGRSSTGLSGEYG
+121 LVSGRTSPGLSGDFA
-136 VEEGFAQLLTGSGL
+136 VEEGFAQLLQGSGL
-150 QLQPM
+150 QLQPV
-155 GARAYRLM
+155 GELAYMLT
-163 PVPESGSLQLAPT
+163 PAPTGSTLQLGAT
-176 SILGTTD
+176 SIYATADTAH
-183 LTDGDTYAGGQV
+183 GDPYVGGQV
-195 ARRGSQGLLGSRDFM
+195 ARRGSQGLLGSKDFM
-210 ETPFSMTT
+210 ETPFSETT
-218 YTAEAVKNQ
+218 YTSELVKNL

-233 DLIAS
+233 DLVAS

-258 GFSLFNSDVAYNGL
+258 GLSLFNSDVSYNGL
-272 YGVLPTYTIDMEM
+272 YGILPTYTIDMEM
-285 AERVDIIKGPSQL
+285 ADRVDILKGPSQL

-312 NVVPKRATDKDITS
+312 NVVPKRATDVPVTS
-326 LTGTWASGS
+326 FTGNYASDS
-335 QAGGAVDVG
+335 QVGGAVDIG
-344 RRFGED
+344 RRFGEGD
-350 NKFGIR
+350 MFGVR

-385 GERLRLSTDIGHTER
+385 GERLRLSTDIGHNER

-412 ANARVPSAND
+412 AKAQVPHASD
-422 VRRNYAQPWSK
+422 VRHNYAQPWSK
-433 ARTDDTFGTVNGE
+433 ARTKDTFGTVTGE
-446 FDLSDSVM
+446 YDVSDSVM
-454 LYGGVGAR
+454 VYAGAGAR

-472 VSVTNNAGDFSVLPR
+472 VAVTNNAGDFSVQPR

-493 NVRTATAGVRSWLHT
+493 NVRTANAGVRNWFHT

-528 GGARYAAAPSNL
+528 GGARYAAAPSNI
-540 YNPVETPTPSRP
+540 YNPVETPTPSTP

-562 NRFSGVALSDTLGFF
+562 NRSSSVALSDTLGFL
-577 DERLLLTLGARWQRV
+577 DDRVLLTVGARWQRV
-592 KVDDWTDN
+592 QVDDWTDN
-600 VKGTTAY
+600 VKGDTGY

-632 MEGLSQGKIAPSTSI
+632 MEGLSQGKIAPSTSV

-656 VSRQVEVG
+656 ISRQVEVG
-664 AKYDAGAFAVTAAV
+664 AKYDAGAFAITTAV

-700 RQNDGVELSVF
+700 RENNGVEVSVF
-711 GEPLKGVRL
+711 GEPLNGFRL

-730 LTHTTNGT
+730 LTGTTNGT
-738 FDGNRAPATPKYNVN
+738 FDGNRAPATPEYNVS
-753 LGAEWDVPTVEGLTL
+753 LGAEWDVPNVQGLTL

-781 QSNVKEIDAW
+781 QSNNKEIDAW
-791 TRLDVGARYAFKV
+791 TRVDVGARYAFKV
-804 DDKHI
+804 EEKNI

-814 VENVADKRYWS
+814 IENVADKRYWS

-833 EPGLTLST
+833 EPGLTLAT

>member
-1 MQRLKSGDIV
+1 
-11 SNGCPLCKTKA
+11 
-22 LSSEKIANPCP
+22 
-33 FFAPRLSLQVS
+33 
-44 EQNRELLPMPAVRPM
+44 MPAVMPCSTRLAPS
-59 RLRPLLNLSL
+59 RLRPLMHLSL
-69 MLSLSASPLF
+69 LLSLSACPLF
-79 VPLSYAEDSAARRSY
+79 ITAGWAEDAPRRSY
-94 QVPAGSLSAA
+94 QVPAGSLGAA

-121 LVSGRSSTGLSGEYG
+121 LVSGRTSPGLSGDFA
-136 VEEGFAQLLTGSGL
+136 VEEGFAQLLQGSGL
-150 QLQPM
+150 QLQPV
-155 GARAYRLM
+155 GEQAYMLT
-163 PVPESGSLQLAPT
+163 PAPTGSTLQLGAT
-176 SILGTTD
+176 SIYATADTAH
-183 LTDGDTYAGGQV
+183 GDPYAGGQV
-195 ARRGSQGLLGSRDFM
+195 ARRGSQGLLGSKDFM
-210 ETPFSMTT
+210 ETPFSETT
-218 YTAEAVKNQ
+218 YTSELVKNL

-233 DLIAS
+233 DLVAS

-258 GFSLFNSDVAYNGL
+258 GMSLFNSDVSYNGL
-272 YGVLPTYTIDMEM
+272 YGILPTYTIDMEM
-285 AERVDIIKGPSQL
+285 ADRVDVLKGPSQL

-312 NVVPKRATDKDITS
+312 NVVPKRATDVPITS
-326 LTGTWASGS
+326 FTGNYASDS
-335 QAGGAVDVG
+335 QVGGAVDIG
-344 RRFGED
+344 RRFGEGD
-350 NKFGIR
+350 MFGVR

-385 GERLRLSTDIGHTER
+385 GERLRLSTDVGHNER

-412 ANARVPSAND
+412 AKAQVPHASD
-422 VRRNYAQPWSK
+422 VRHNYAQPWSK
-433 ARTDDTFGTVNGE
+433 ARTKDTFGTVTGE
-446 FDLSDSVM
+446 YDVSDSVM
-454 LYGGVGAR
+454 VYAGAGAR

-472 VSVTNNAGDFSVLPR
+472 VAVTNNAGDFSVQPR

-493 NVRTATAGVRSWLHT
+493 NVRTANAGVRNWFHT

-540 YNPVETPTPSRP
+540 YNPVETPTPNIP
-552 TRLDSKVYTE
+552 TRVDSQVYTE
-562 NRFSGVALSDTLGFF
+562 NRSSSVALSDTLGFL
-577 DERLLLTLGARWQRV
+577 DDQVLLTLGARWQRV
-592 KVDDWTDN
+592 QVDDWTDN
-600 VKGTTAY
+600 VKGDTGY

-632 MEGLSQGKIAPSTSI
+632 MEGLSQGKIAPSTSV

-656 VSRQVEVG
+656 ISRQVEVG
-664 AKYDAGAFAVTAAV
+664 AKYDAGAFAVTTAV

-700 RQNDGVELSVF
+700 RENKGVEVNVF
-711 GEPLKGVRL
+711 GEPLKGFRL
-720 LGGVMYIDSE
+720 VGGVMYIDSE
-730 LTHTTNGT
+730 LTDTTNGT
-738 FDGNRAPATPKYNVN
+738 FDGNRAPATPEYNVS
-753 LGAEWDVPTVEGLTL
+753 LGGEWDVPNVQGLTL

-781 QSNVKEIDAW
+781 QSNNKEIDAW
-791 TRLDVGARYAFKV
+791 TRIDVGARYAFKV
-804 DDKHI
+804 EEKNI

-814 VENVADKRYWS
+814 IENVADKRYWS

-833 EPGLTLST
+833 EPGLTLAT

>member
-1 MQRLKSGDIV
+1 MSAV
-11 SNGCPLCKTKA
+11 S
-22 LSSEKIANPCP
+22 SY
-33 FFAPRLSLQVS
+33 
-44 EQNRELLPMPAVRPM
+44 
-59 RLRPLLNLSL
+59 RLRPLLHFSLLLTLS
-69 MLSLSASPLF
+69 SSPLF
-79 VPLSYAEDSAARRSY
+79 VSTSWADTSGRRAY
-94 QVPAGSLSAA
+94 EVPAGSLSAA

-109 GLAGVN
+109 GQAGVN

-121 LVSGRSSTGLSGEYG
+121 LVNGRNSSGLSGEFA
-136 VEEGFAQLLTGSGL
+136 VEEGFARLLQGSGL
-150 QLQPM
+150 QL
-155 GARAYRLM
+155 M
-163 PVPESGSLQLAPT
+163 PVGEQAYTLIPAPDSASAGLQLAPT
-176 SILGTTD
+176 SIVGD
-183 LTDGDTYAGGQV
+183 SGSTDGQEYAGGQV
-195 ARRGSQGLLGSRDFM
+195 ARKGSQGMLGSRDFM

-218 YTAEAVKNQ
+218 YTKDAVKNQ

-258 GFSLFNSDVAYNGL
+258 GFSLFNSDVSYNGL
-272 YGVLPTYTIDMEM
+272 YGILPTYTIDMEM
-285 AERVDIIKGPSQL
+285 AERVDILKGPSQL

-312 NVVPKRATDKDITS
+312 NVVPKRATDKPITE
-326 LTGTWASGS
+326 LTTSYASKG
-335 QAGGAVDVG
+335 QVGAAVDVA

-350 NKFGIR
+350 DKFGIR

-373 DREMAVLGLDFR
+373 DRDMAVLGLDFR
-385 GERLRLSTDIGHTER
+385 GDRLRLSTDIGHTER

-412 ANARVPSAND
+412 ANAKVPNAND
-422 VRRNYAQPWSK
+422 VRDNYAQSWSK
-433 ARTDDTFGTVNGE
+433 ARTKDTFGSVNAE
-446 FDLSDSVM
+446 YDLSDSVM

-472 VSVTNNAGDFSVLPR
+472 VSVTNDAGDFSVQPR

-493 NVRTATAGVRSWLHT
+493 NVRTATAGARSWFTT
-508 GPVSHEINL
+508 GPVSHEVNL

-540 YNPVETPTPSRP
+540 YNPVDTPTPSNP
-552 TRLDSKVYTE
+552 TRADSKVYTE
-562 NRFSGVALSDTLGFF
+562 NRFSGVALTDTLGFF
-577 DERLLLTLGARWQRV
+577 EDRLLLTLGARWQRV
-592 KVDDWTDN
+592 KVDDWTDG
-600 VKGTTAY
+600 VKGDTAY
-607 DEEKVSPSGGILF
+607 DEEKVSPSGGILY
-620 KATDKLSLYANY
+620 KVTDDFSVYANY
-632 MEGLSQGKIAPSTSI
+632 MEGLSQGKIAPSTSV
-647 NEDEIFPPF
+647 NEDQIFPPF

-664 AKYDAGAFAVTAAV
+664 AKYDLGSFAFTASV

-685 YETNATTRVF
+685 YETNTTSRVF

-700 RQNDGVELSVF
+700 RRNDGVELTMF
-711 GEPLKGVRL
+711 GEPMKGFRL
-720 LGGVMYIDSE
+720 LGGVMYIDSD
-730 LTHTTNGT
+730 LTNTVNGT

-753 LGAEWDVPTVEGLTL
+753 LGAEWDVPGVNGLTL
-768 TSRGIYSSSQYLD
+768 TGRGIYTGSQYLD
-781 QSNVKEIDAW
+781 QANSKSIDSSE
-791 TRLDVGARYAFKV
+791 RFDVGARYAFKV
-804 DDKHI
+804 DQKDI

-814 VENVADKRYWS
+814 VENVMNKYYWS

-846 LSATV
+846 LSATIG
-851 DF
+851 F

>member
-1 MQRLKSGDIV
+1 MSAV
-11 SNGCPLCKTKA
+11 S
-22 LSSEKIANPCP
+22 SY
-33 FFAPRLSLQVS
+33 
-44 EQNRELLPMPAVRPM
+44 
-59 RLRPLLNLSL
+59 RLRPLLHFSLLLTLS
-69 MLSLSASPLF
+69 SSPLF
-79 VPLSYAEDSAARRSY
+79 ASTSWAETSGKRAY
-94 QVPAGSLSAA
+94 EVPAGSLSAA

-109 GLAGVN
+109 GQAGVN

-121 LVSGRSSTGLSGEYG
+121 LVNGRNSSGLSGEFA
-136 VEEGFAQLLTGSGL
+136 VEEGFARLLQGSGL
-150 QLQPM
+150 QLVPVGEQ
-155 GARAYRLM
+155 AYTLI
-163 PVPESGSLQLAPT
+163 PAPDSASAGLQLAPT
-176 SILGTTD
+176 SIVGD
-183 LTDGDTYAGGQV
+183 SGSTDGQEYAGGQV
-195 ARRGSQGLLGSRDFM
+195 ARKGSQGMLGSRDFM

-218 YTAEAVKNQ
+218 YTKDAVKNQ

-258 GFSLFNSDVAYNGL
+258 GFSLFNSDVSYNGL
-272 YGVLPTYTIDMEM
+272 YGILPTYTIDMEM
-285 AERVDIIKGPSQL
+285 AERVDILKGPSQL

-312 NVVPKRATDKDITS
+312 NVVPKRATDKPITE
-326 LTGTWASGS
+326 LTTSYASKG
-335 QAGGAVDVG
+335 QAGAAVDVA

-350 NKFGIR
+350 DKFGIR

-373 DREMAVLGLDFR
+373 DRDMAVLGLDFR
-385 GERLRLSTDIGHTER
+385 GDRLRLSTDIGHTER

-412 ANARVPSAND
+412 ANAKVPNAND
-422 VRRNYAQPWSK
+422 VRDNYAQSWSK
-433 ARTDDTFGTVNGE
+433 ARTKDTFGAVNAE
-446 FDLSDSVM
+446 YDLSDSVM

-472 VSVTNNAGDFSVLPR
+472 VSVTNDAGDFSVQPR

-493 NVRTATAGVRSWLHT
+493 NVRTATAGARSWFNT
-508 GPVSHEINL
+508 GPVSHEVNL

-540 YNPVETPTPSRP
+540 YNPVDTPTPSNP
-552 TRLDSKVYTE
+552 TRADSKVYTE
-562 NRFSGVALSDTLGFF
+562 NRFSGVALTDTLGFF
-577 DERLLLTLGARWQRV
+577 DDRLLLTLGARWQRV

-600 VKGTTAY
+600 VKGDTSY
-607 DEEKVSPSGGILF
+607 DEEKVSPSGGILY
-620 KATDKLSLYANY
+620 KVTDDFSVYANY
-632 MEGLSQGKIAPSTSI
+632 MEGLSQGKIAPSTSV
-647 NEDEIFPPF
+647 NEDQIFPPF
-656 VSRQVEVG
+656 VSRQIEVG
-664 AKYDAGAFAVTAAV
+664 AKYDLGSYAFTASV

-685 YETNATTRVF
+685 YETNTTSRVF

-700 RQNDGVELSVF
+700 RRNDGVELTMF
-711 GEPLKGVRL
+711 GEPLKGFRL

-730 LTHTTNGT
+730 LTNTVNGT
-738 FDGNRAPATPKYNVN
+738 FDGNRAPATPEYNVN
-753 LGAEWDVPTVEGLTL
+753 LGAEWDVPSVKGLTL
-768 TSRGIYSSSQYLD
+768 TGRGIYTSSQYLD
-781 QSNVKEIDAW
+781 QANSKSIDSSE
-791 TRLDVGARYAFKV
+791 RFDVGARYAFKV
-804 DDKHI
+804 DQKDI

-814 VENVADKRYWS
+814 VENVMNKYYWS

-846 LSATV
+846 LSATIG
-851 DF
+851 F

>member
-1 MQRLKSGDIV
+1 M
-11 SNGCPLCKTKA
+11 
-22 LSSEKIANPCP
+22 
-33 FFAPRLSLQVS
+33 
-44 EQNRELLPMPAVRPM
+44 
-59 RLRPLLNLSL
+59 
-69 MLSLSASPLF
+69 SLSACPLF
-79 VPLSYAEDSAARRSY
+79 ITAGWAEDAPRRSY
-94 QVPAGSLSAA
+94 QVPAGSLGAA

-121 LVSGRSSTGLSGEYG
+121 LVSGRTSPGLSGDFA
-136 VEEGFAQLLTGSGL
+136 VEEGFAQLLQGSGL
-150 QLQPM
+150 QLQPV
-155 GARAYRLM
+155 GEQAYMLT
-163 PVPESGSLQLAPT
+163 PAPTGSTLQLGAT
-176 SILGTTD
+176 SIYATADTAH
-183 LTDGDTYAGGQV
+183 GDPYAGGQV
-195 ARRGSQGLLGSRDFM
+195 ARRGSQGLLGSKDFM
-210 ETPFSMTT
+210 ETPFSETT
-218 YTAEAVKNQ
+218 YTSELVKNL

-233 DLIAS
+233 DLVAS

-258 GFSLFNSDVAYNGL
+258 GMSLFNSDVSYNGL
-272 YGVLPTYTIDMEM
+272 YGILPTYTIDMEM
-285 AERVDIIKGPSQL
+285 ADRVDVLKGPSQL

-312 NVVPKRATDKDITS
+312 NVVPKRATDVPITS
-326 LTGTWASGS
+326 FTGNYASDS
-335 QAGGAVDVG
+335 QVGGAVDIG
-344 RRFGED
+344 RRFGEGD
-350 NKFGIR
+350 MFGVR

-385 GERLRLSTDIGHTER
+385 GERLRLSTDVGHNER

-412 ANARVPSAND
+412 AKAQVPHASD
-422 VRRNYAQPWSK
+422 VRHNYAQPWSK
-433 ARTDDTFGTVNGE
+433 ARTKDTFGTVTGE
-446 FDLSDSVM
+446 YDVSDSVM
-454 LYGGVGAR
+454 VYAGAGAR

-472 VSVTNNAGDFSVLPR
+472 VAVTNNAGDFSVQPR

-493 NVRTATAGVRSWLHT
+493 NVRTANAGVRNWFHT

-540 YNPVETPTPSRP
+540 YNPVETPTPNIP
-552 TRLDSKVYTE
+552 TRVDSQVYTE
-562 NRFSGVALSDTLGFF
+562 NRSSSVALSDTLGFL
-577 DERLLLTLGARWQRV
+577 DDQVLLTLGARWQRV
-592 KVDDWTDN
+592 QVDDWTDN
-600 VKGTTAY
+600 VKGDTGY

-632 MEGLSQGKIAPSTSI
+632 MEGLSQGKIAPSTSV

-656 VSRQVEVG
+656 ISRQVEVG
-664 AKYDAGAFAVTAAV
+664 AKYDAGAFAVTTAV

-700 RQNDGVELSVF
+700 RENKGVEVNVF
-711 GEPLKGVRL
+711 GEPLKGFRL
-720 LGGVMYIDSE
+720 VGGVMYIDSE
-730 LTHTTNGT
+730 LTDTTNGT
-738 FDGNRAPATPKYNVN
+738 FDGNRAPATPEYNVS
-753 LGAEWDVPTVEGLTL
+753 LGGEWDVPNVQGLTL

-781 QSNVKEIDAW
+781 QSNNKEIDAW
-791 TRLDVGARYAFKV
+791 TRIDVGARYAFKV
-804 DDKHI
+804 EEKNI

-833 EPGLTLST
+833 EPGLTLAT

>member
-1 MQRLKSGDIV
+1 
-11 SNGCPLCKTKA
+11 
-22 LSSEKIANPCP
+22 
-33 FFAPRLSLQVS
+33 
-44 EQNRELLPMPAVRPM
+44 MPAVLPL
-59 RLRPLLNLSL
+59 RLRPLLKLSL

-79 VPLSYAEDSAARRSY
+79 VPVSYAEDTAARRSY

-109 GLAGVN
+109 GLSGVN

-121 LVSGRSSTGLSGEYG
+121 LVSGRSSSGLSGEYG
-136 VEEGFAQLLTGSGL
+136 VEEGFARLLQGSGL

-155 GARAYRLM
+155 GDRDYML
-163 PVPESGSLQLAPT
+163 VPIPDGSSLELAPT
-176 SILGTTD
+176 SILGTTG
-183 LTDGDTYAGGQV
+183 LYDGDTYAGGQV
-195 ARRGSQGLLGSRDFM
+195 ARRGSQGLLGTRDFM

-218 YTAEAVKNQ
+218 YTQDAVKNQ

-285 AERVDIIKGPSQL
+285 ADRVDIFKGPTQL
-298 INGISPRGSVGGGI
+298 IHGIAPRGSVGGGI
-312 NVVPKRATDKDITS
+312 NVVPKRATDKDINS
-326 LTGTWASGS
+326 FTGNWASDS

-407 RVQVG
+407 RVQVA
-412 ANARVPSAND
+412 ANAPVPSAND
-422 VRRNYAQPWSK
+422 VRRNYAQSWSK
-433 ARTDDTFGTVNGE
+433 ASTNDTFGTVNAE
-446 FDLSDSVM
+446 YDLSDNVM
-454 LYGGVGAR
+454 LYGGMGAR

-472 VSVTNNAGDFSVLPR
+472 VSVTNAAGDFLVLPR

-493 NVRTATAGVRSWLHT
+493 NVRTYTAGVRNWFQT
-508 GPVSHEINL
+508 GSVSHEVNL

-528 GGARYAAAPSNL
+528 GGARYAQGRSNL
-540 YNPVETPTPSRP
+540 YNPVQIPTPSVQTRP
-552 TRLDSKVYTE
+552 DPKVYTE

-577 DERLLLTLGARWQRV
+577 DDRLLLTLGARWQRV
-592 KVDDWTDN
+592 KVDDWN
-600 VKGTTAY
+600 NGVKGRTAY
-607 DEEKVSPSGGILF
+607 DEEKISPSGGLLF

-632 MEGLSQGKIAPSTSI
+632 MEGLSQGKVAPSTSA
-647 NEDEIFPPF
+647 NDDEIFPPF
-656 VSRQVEVG
+656 ISRQVEVG

-685 YETNATTRVF
+685 YETNAITTVF

-700 RQNDGVELSVF
+700 RQNTGAELSMF

-720 LGGVMYIDSE
+720 LGGVMYIDSK
-730 LTHTTNGT
+730 LQDTTNGAT
-738 FDGNRAPATPKYNVN
+738 NGNRAPATPKYNVN
-753 LGAEWDVPTVEGLTL
+753 LGAEWDVPGLEGLTL

-781 QSNVKEIDAW
+781 TSNVKEIDAW
-791 TRLDVGARYAFKV
+791 NRVDVGARYAFKV

-841 PRTYL
+841 PRTYW

>member
-1 MQRLKSGDIV
+1 MSRWS
-11 SNGCPLCKTKA
+11 
-22 LSSEKIANPCP
+22 
-33 FFAPRLSLQVS
+33 FQVS
-44 EQNRELLPMPAVRPM
+44 AQKIREFPSMSAVSSY
-59 RLRPLLNLSL
+59 RLRPLLHFSLLLTLS
-69 MLSLSASPLF
+69 SSPLF
-79 VPLSYAEDSAARRSY
+79 VSTSWAETSGKRAY
-94 QVPAGSLSAA
+94 EVPAGSLSAA

-109 GLAGVN
+109 GQAGVN

-121 LVSGRSSTGLSGEYG
+121 LVNGRNSSGLSGEFA
-136 VEEGFAQLLTGSGL
+136 VEEGFARLLQGSGL
-150 QLQPM
+150 QLVPVGEQ
-155 GARAYRLM
+155 AYTLI
-163 PVPESGSLQLAPT
+163 PAPDSASAGLQLAPT
-176 SILGTTD
+176 SIVGD
-183 LTDGDTYAGGQV
+183 SGSTDGQEYAGGQV
-195 ARRGSQGLLGSRDFM
+195 ARKGSQGMLGSRDFM

-218 YTAEAVKNQ
+218 YTKDAVKNQ

-258 GFSLFNSDVAYNGL
+258 GFSLFNSDVSYNGL
-272 YGVLPTYTIDMEM
+272 YGILPTYTIDMEM
-285 AERVDIIKGPSQL
+285 AERVDILKGPSQL

-312 NVVPKRATDKDITS
+312 NVVPKRATDKPITE
-326 LTGTWASGS
+326 LTTSYASKG
-335 QAGGAVDVG
+335 QAGAAVDVA
-344 RRFGED
+344 RRFSED
-350 NKFGIR
+350 DKFGIR

-373 DREMAVLGLDFR
+373 DREMAVMGLDFR
-385 GERLRLSTDIGHTER
+385 GDRLRLSTDIGHTER

-412 ANARVPSAND
+412 ANAKVPNAND
-422 VRRNYAQPWSK
+422 VRDNYAQSWSK
-433 ARTDDTFGTVNGE
+433 ARTKDTFGAVNAE
-446 FDLSDSVM
+446 YDLSDSVM

-472 VSVTNNAGDFSVLPR
+472 VSVTNDAGDFSVQPR

-493 NVRTATAGVRSWLHT
+493 NVHTATAGARSWFNT
-508 GPVSHEINL
+508 GPVSHEVNL

-540 YNPVETPTPSRP
+540 YNPVDTPTPSNP
-552 TRLDSKVYTE
+552 TRADSKVYTE
-562 NRFSGVALSDTLGFF
+562 NRFSGVALTDTLGFF
-577 DERLLLTLGARWQRV
+577 DDRLLLTLGARWQRV

-600 VKGTTAY
+600 VKGDTSY
-607 DEEKVSPSGGILF
+607 DEEKVSPSGGILY
-620 KATDKLSLYANY
+620 KVTDDFSVYANY
-632 MEGLSQGKIAPSTSI
+632 MEGLSQGKIAPSTSV
-647 NEDEIFPPF
+647 NEDQIFPPF
-656 VSRQVEVG
+656 VSRQIEVG
-664 AKYDAGAFAVTAAV
+664 AKYDLGSYAFTASV

-685 YETNATTRVF
+685 YETNTTSRVF

-700 RQNDGVELSVF
+700 RRNDGVELTMF
-711 GEPLKGVRL
+711 GEPLKGFRL

-730 LTHTTNGT
+730 LTNTVNGT
-738 FDGNRAPATPKYNVN
+738 FDGNRAPATPEYNVN
-753 LGAEWDVPTVEGLTL
+753 LGAEWDVPSVKGLTL
-768 TSRGIYSSSQYLD
+768 TGRGIYTSSQYLD
-781 QSNVKEIDAW
+781 QANSKSIDSSE
-791 TRLDVGARYAFKV
+791 RFDVGARYAFKV
-804 DDKHI
+804 DQKDI

-814 VENVADKRYWS
+814 VENVMNKYYWS

-846 LSATV
+846 LSATIG
-851 DF
+851 F

>member
-1 MQRLKSGDIV
+1 
-11 SNGCPLCKTKA
+11 
-22 LSSEKIANPCP
+22 
-33 FFAPRLSLQVS
+33 
-44 EQNRELLPMPAVRPM
+44 MPAVIPCCSRPAYS
-59 RLRPLLNLSL
+59 RLRPLLHLSL
-69 MLSLSASPLF
+69 LLGLSASPLF
-79 VPLSYAEDSAARRSY
+79 ITASWAEDSARRNY
-94 QVPAGSLSAA
+94 QVPAGSLSDA

-109 GLAGVN
+109 GLSGVN

-121 LVSGRSSTGLSGEYG
+121 LVGSRTSSGLSGEFA
-136 VEEGFAQLLTGSGL
+136 VEEGFARLLQGSGL
-150 QLQPM
+150 QLQPV
-155 GARAYRLM
+155 GEQAYILT
-163 PVPESGSLQLAPT
+163 PAPEGSSLQLAPT
-176 SILGTTD
+176 SILGATGGA
-183 LTDGDTYAGGQV
+183 DGEVYAGGQV
-195 ARRGSQGLLGSRDFM
+195 ARRGSQGLLGSKDFM

-218 YTAEAVKNQ
+218 YTGEAVKNL

-258 GFSLFNSDVAYNGL
+258 GLSLFNSDVAYNGL

-285 AERVDIIKGPSQL
+285 ADRVDIIKGPSQL

-312 NVVPKRATDKDITS
+312 NVMPKRATDKPITS
-326 LTGTWASGS
+326 FTGSYASDS
-335 QAGGAVDVG
+335 QIGGAVDVG

-385 GERLRLSTDIGHTER
+385 GERLRLSTDIGRTER

-412 ANARVPSAND
+412 ANAKVPNAND
-422 VRRNYAQPWSK
+422 VRDNYAQPWSK
-433 ARTDDTFGTVNGE
+433 ASTNDTFGAVNGE
-446 FDLSDSVM
+446 FDVSDSVM

-472 VSVTNNAGDFSVLPR
+472 VAVTNDAGDFSVQPR

-493 NVRTATAGVRSWLHT
+493 NVRTATAGVRNWFHT
-508 GPVSHEINL
+508 DPVSHEVNL

-528 GGARYAAAPSNL
+528 GGARYAAARSNL
-540 YNPVETPTPSRP
+540 YDPVETPTPGRP
-552 TRLDSKVYTE
+552 ARLDSKVYTE

-577 DERLLLTLGARWQRV
+577 DDRLLLTLGARWQRV
-592 KVDDWTDN
+592 KVDDWTDD
-600 VKGTTAY
+600 VKGATAY

-632 MEGLSQGKIAPSTSI
+632 MEGLSQGKIAPSTSV

-656 VSRQVEVG
+656 ISRQVEVG

-700 RQNDGVELSVF
+700 RENTGMELSVF
-711 GEPLKGVRL
+711 GEPLKGFRL
-720 LGGVMYIDSE
+720 LGGVMYIDSK
-730 LTHTTNGT
+730 LTNTTNGT

-753 LGAEWDVPTVEGLTL
+753 LGAEWDVPTVQGLSL
-768 TSRGIYSSSQYLD
+768 TSRGLYSSSQYLD
-781 QSNVKEIDAW
+781 QSNNKEIDSW
-791 TRLDVGARYAFKV
+791 ERFDVGARYAFKV
-804 DDKHI
+804 DEKNI

-833 EPGLTLST
+833 EPGLTLAT

>member
-1 MQRLKSGDIV
+1 MSAV
-11 SNGCPLCKTKA
+11 VPLRFRPA
-22 LSSEKIANPCP
+22 LAGW
-33 FFAPRLSLQVS
+33 
-44 EQNRELLPMPAVRPM
+44 
-59 RLRPLLNLSL
+59 RPLLNLSL
-69 MLSLSASPLF
+69 VLSLSASPLF
-79 VPLSYAEDSAARRSY
+79 MSSSQAEEAARRSY

-121 LVSGRSSTGLSGEYG
+121 LVSGHNSPGLSGEYA
-136 VEEGFAQLLTGSGL
+136 VEEGFARLLQGSGL
-150 QLQPM
+150 QLQPV
-155 GARAYRLM
+155 GEQAYILT
-163 PVPESGSLQLAPT
+163 PAPEGSSLQLAPT
-176 SILGTTD
+176 SIMGATD
-183 LTDGDTYAGGQV
+183 LAQGEPYAGGQV

-218 YTAEAVKNQ
+218 YTSEVVKNQ

-249 GRYEQFTIR
+249 GRFEQFTIR

-272 YGVLPTYTIDMEM
+272 YGILPTYSIDMEM
-285 AERVDIIKGPSQL
+285 ADRVDIIKGPTQL
-298 INGISPRGSVGGGI
+298 INGVSPRGSVGGGM
-312 NVVPKRATDKDITS
+312 NVVPKRATDKPITS
-326 LTGTWASGS
+326 FTGSYASNN
-335 QAGGAVDVG
+335 QLGGAVDVA

-350 NKFGIR
+350 NQFGVR

-373 DREMAVLGLDFR
+373 DRDMAVLGLDFR
-385 GERLRLSTDIGHTER
+385 GERLRLSTDIGRTER

-407 RVQVG
+407 RVLVG
-412 ANARVPSAND
+412 ANAQVPHASD
-422 VRRNYAQPWSK
+422 VRRNYAQRWSK
-433 ARTDDTFGTVNGE
+433 ARTKDTFGAVNAQY
-446 FDLSDSVM
+446 DVNDSVM
-454 LYGGVGAR
+454 LYGSAGAR
-462 KSNHDFLRHA
+462 KSDHDFLRHN
-472 VSVTNNAGDFSVLPR
+472 VSVSNDAGDFSVQPR

-493 NVRTATAGVRSWLHT
+493 NVRTATAGVRNWFHT

-522 YMDFEN
+522 YMDFTN
-528 GGARYAAAPSNL
+528 GGARYASSPSNL
-540 YNPVETPTPSRP
+540 YDPVQTPTPSDP
-552 TRLDSKVYTE
+552 TRQDSKVYTE
-562 NRFSGVALSDTLGFF
+562 NRSTGVALSDTLGFF
-577 DERLLLTLGARWQRV
+577 DDRLLLTLGTRWQRI

-600 VKGTTAY
+600 VKGATAY
-607 DEEKVSPSGGILF
+607 DEEKMSPSGGILF

-656 VSRQVEVG
+656 ISRQVEVG
-664 AKYDAGAFAVTAAV
+664 AKYDAGALAVTAAV

-685 YETNATTRVF
+685 YATDATTRVF

-700 RQNDGVELSVF
+700 RENTGVELSVF
-711 GEPLKGVRL
+711 GEPLKGLRL
-720 LGGVMYIDSE
+720 LGGVMYIDSD
-730 LTHTTNGT
+730 LTDTTDGA

-753 LGAEWDVPTVEGLTL
+753 LGAEWDVPTVQGLTL
-768 TSRGIYSSSQYLD
+768 TSRAIHSSSQYLD
-781 QSNVKEIDAW
+781 QSNTKEIDSW
-791 TRLDVGARYAFKV
+791 ERVDVGARYAFKV
-804 DDKHI
+804 DQKNI

-833 EPGLTLST
+833 EAGLTLAT

>member
-1 MQRLKSGDIV
+1 MS
-11 SNGCPLCKTKA
+11 
-22 LSSEKIANPCP
+22 
-33 FFAPRLSLQVS
+33 
-44 EQNRELLPMPAVRPM
+44 AVRP
-59 RLRPLLNLSL
+59 LLKLSL

-79 VPLSYAEDSAARRSY
+79 TPISYAEDTATRRSY
-94 QVPAGSLSAA
+94 QVPAGSLGAA

-109 GLAGVN
+109 GLSGVN
-115 LSVDPA
+115 LAVDPA
-121 LVSGRSSTGLSGEYG
+121 LVSGRGSSGLSGEYA
-136 VEEGFAQLLTGSGL
+136 VEEGFARLLQGSGL

-155 GARAYRLM
+155 GEQAYMLV
-163 PVPESGSLQLAPT
+163 PVPQGSSLQLAPT
-176 SILGTTD
+176 AILGTRSEA
-183 LTDGDTYAGGQV
+183 DGDIYAGGQV

-210 ETPFSMTT
+210 DTPFSMTT
-218 YTAEAVKNQ
+218 YTQAAVKNQ

-285 AERVDIIKGPSQL
+285 ADRVDIVKGPSQL

-326 LTGTWASGS
+326 FTGTWASDS

-350 NKFGIR
+350 NKFGLR
-356 FNGVKQSG
+356 FNGVKQAG
-364 DTEWDHQSV
+364 DTEWDHQRV

-385 GERLRLSTDIGHTER
+385 GERLRLSSDIGHTER
-400 DTDAPQE
+400 DTNAPQE
-407 RVQVG
+407 RVQV
-412 ANARVPSAND
+412 AAAAPVPSAND
-422 VRRNYAQPWSK
+422 VRRNYAQSWSK
-433 ARTDDTFGTVNGE
+433 ASTNDTFGTLNAE
-446 FDLSDSVM
+446 FDLSDNLM

-472 VSVTNNAGDFSVLPR
+472 VSVSNSAGDFSVQPR
-487 DFTRDE
+487 DFSRDE
-493 NVRTATAGVRSWLHT
+493 NVRTATAGVRSGFHT
-508 GPVSHEINL
+508 GPVSHEVNL

-522 YMDFEN
+522 YMEFTN
-528 GGARYAAAPSNL
+528 GGARYAAPPSNL
-540 YNPVETPTPSRP
+540 YNPVQTPTPSTAIRQ
-552 TRLDSKVYTE
+552 DAQVYTE
-562 NRFSGVALSDTLGFF
+562 NKFSGVALSDTLGFF
-577 DERLLLTLGARWQRV
+577 DDRLLLTLGARWQRV
-592 KVDDWTDN
+592 KVDDWTNN
-600 VKGTTAY
+600 VKGDTAY
-607 DEEKVSPSGGILF
+607 DEEKISPSGGILF
-620 KATDKLSLYANY
+620 KATDALSLYANY
-632 MEGLSQGKIAPSTSI
+632 LEGLSQGKVAPSTSV

-656 VSRQVEVG
+656 ISRQVEVG

-685 YETNATTRVF
+685 YETNGTSRVF

-700 RQNDGVELSVF
+700 RQNDGVELSLF
-711 GEPLKGVRL
+711 GEPLKGLRL

-753 LGAEWDVPTVEGLTL
+753 LGAEWDVPRLEGLTL
-768 TSRGIYSSSQYLD
+768 TTRGIYSSSQYLD
-781 QSNVKEIDAW
+781 QANAKEIGAW
-791 TRLDVGARYAFKV
+791 NRIDVGARYAFKV